1 MSEVHRFTTKYNP
14 AEDRIQLLFE
24 LKDGNVQVLWLTRR
38 LLNMLLTRLLGL
50 LDQAP
55 LMTEP
60 TAGTPSPQKTKVVQK
75 FAQQA
80 AVSTIQRQPSVK
92 PSDKTPQRGVAV
104 LVTEVD
110 VRTAPNSL
118 ALDFKSGSQKLQSL
132 PFAEAALRQWL
143 SVMHKQYV
151 AGQWEEDFW
160 PEWMTSTETDGAI
173 KHLN

>member
-14 AEDRIQLLFE
+14 AEDRIQLLLE
-24 LKDGNVQVLWLTRR
+24 LKDGNVQVLWLTRS
-38 LLNMLLTRLLGL
+38 LLNLLLPRLLGL

-55 LMTEP
+55 QISEP
-60 TAGTPSPQKTKVVQK
+60 TAGPPSPQKAKVVQK

-80 AVSTIQRQPSVK
+80 AVSTIQRQPSVA

-110 VRTAPNSL
+110 LRTAPKSL
-118 ALDFKSGSQKLQSL
+118 ALDFKSGAHKLQSL
-132 PFAEAALRQWL
+132 PFSEGALRQWL
-143 SVMHKQYV
+143 SVVHKQYGL
-151 AGQWEEDFW
+151 GQWQENFW
-160 PEWMTSTETDGAI
+160 PEWMTSTENADAV